1 MTTPKRTR
9 FGSLAAPV
17 EPDWHKQLMPVASE
31 AGRWKQD
38 SDPFVIQFSNLC
50 KRFKSFGHLTD
61 WSLNKSGSTVT
72 SVKWTARDPKWSGQ
86 A

>member
-1 MTTPKRTR
+1 MTPKRTKH
-9 FGSLAAPV
+9 GALAAPV
-17 EPDWHKQLMPVASE
+17 EPDWHKQLKPVAAE

-50 KRFKSFGHLTD
+50 RRFKSFGHLTD

-72 SVKWTARDPKWSGQ
+72 SVKWTARNPKWSGQ